1 MRKMDKQTQRT
12 KYKCENITEIV
23 YQKKK
28 KVKCIQMQPFE
39 HEAYN
44 IVCFLLTMRT
54 SGLAVGMSGLTVGS
68 TATESDG
75 SVTTGVSDSGWCSSA
90 VL

>member
-1 MRKMDKQTQRT
+1 MDKQTQRT

-44 IVCFLLTMRT
+44 IVYLGLRVVSKVHCSLESGGLKMYENLYTSILL
-54 SGLAVGMSGLTVGS
+54 VNIH
-68 TATESDG
+68 
-75 SVTTGVSDSGWCSSA
+75 
-90 VL
+90 